1 MRGAKSAKW
10 VAIAAVVALG
20 ATACGGGGDD
30 NSSGGG
36 SKGNGVVSVEI
47 GEPQNSLVPS
57 NTYETEGGQVINALF
72 TGLTKLDA
80 DNKVVNA
87 MAESIE
93 SKDNKVWTI
102 KLKSGYTFHNGEK
115 VTAQSFADA
124 WNYGAN
130 QTNAQ
135 QTNPLFSHIAG
146 YADLN
151 PGEGKKPTTD
161 KLSGLKVV
169 DDSTL
174 QVTLSGAFSAF
185 PSQLS
190 FTAFVPLPKAF
201 FKDPK
206 AFGEA
211 PIGNGPFKM
220 SGTFKHNQEIDT
232 VKYDKYPDASK
243 IEVKGVDFK
252 IYSNPDT
259 AYKDLVAGNLD
270 SLLTIPTSGLPTYHK
285 DLNGRYIDEADSA
298 VGYIGFPIK
307 YNKAFQNAD
316 LRKAISMS
324 IDRKTISSKIF
335 LGARTPAD
343 DYISPIIDG
352 YRKGACGEACT
363 YNPTKAKELYKQSG
377 GLPGNTLE
385 IGYNA
390 DGGHKEWVEAV
401 SNEIQQAL
409 GIKVTAKPFE
419 QFQTILNDL
428 DAKKYQGA
436 FRMAWSM
443 DYPDME
449 DYLRPVFSKEAIAN
463 GSNYSGYT
471 NETFEQL
478 LVQGDQA
485 PTHEEAIKKY
495 QAADD
500 VLLKDLP
507 YIPVYFYTMNA
518 GFSDKIKSMK
528 VAGHQILWDTVKLS

>member
-30 NSSGGG
+30 DSSGG
-36 SKGNGVVSVEI
+36 SKGNGVISVEI

-174 QVTLSGAFSAF
+174 QVTLNGAFSAF

-206 AFGEA
+206 GFGEA

-252 IYSNPDT
+252 IYSNQDT
-259 AYKDLVAGNLD
+259 AYKDLVIGNLD

-285 DLNGRYIDEADSA
+285 DLDGRYIDEADSA

-363 YNPTKAKELYKQSG
+363 YNPSAAKELYKKSG

-401 SNEIQQAL
+401 SNQIQQAL

-471 NETFEQL
+471 NEEFEKL

-485 PTHEEAIKKY
+485 ATHEEAVKKY

-500 VLLKDLP
+500 VALKDLP

>member
-20 ATACGGGGDD
+20 ATACGGGGDSG
-30 NSSGGG
+30 SSGSG
-36 SKGNGVVSVEI
+36 KGNGVVSVEI
-47 GEPQNSLVPS
+47 GEPQNSLVPT

-80 DNKVVNA
+80 NNKVVNA
-87 MAESIE
+87 MAQSIE
-93 SKDNKVWTI
+93 TKDNKVWTI
-102 KLKSGYTFHNGEK
+102 KLKPGYTFHNGEK
-115 VTAQSFADA
+115 VTAQSFIDA

-130 QTNAQ
+130 QANAQ
-135 QTNPLFSHIAG
+135 QTNPLFSHIQG
-146 YADLN
+146 WSDLN
-151 PGEGKKPTTD
+151 PGEGKKPKTD
-161 KLSGLKVV
+161 KMSGLKAV
-169 DDSTL
+169 DDNTL
-174 QVTLSGAFSAF
+174 QVTLTSPFSAF
-185 PSQLS
+185 PTQLS

-206 AFGEA
+206 GFGEA

-220 SGTFKHNQEIDT
+220 KGTFKHNESISVT
-232 VKYDKYPDASK
+232 KYDKYPDASK

-252 IYSNPDT
+252 IYSNLDT

-270 SLLTIPTSGLPTYHK
+270 SLLTIPNSGLPTYKK
-285 DLNGRYIDEADSA
+285 DLPGRTIDEPDSA

-324 IDRKTISSKIF
+324 IDRKTIADKIF

-363 YNPTKAKELYKQSG
+363 LNPAKAKELYKKSG
-377 GLPGNTLE
+377 GLPGNKLE

-401 SNEIQQAL
+401 ANQIQQNL

-428 DAKKYQGA
+428 DAKKYHGA
-436 FRMAWSM
+436 FRMGWSM

-449 DYLRPVFSKEAIAN
+449 DYLRPVFSKDAITS
-463 GSNYSGYT
+463 GSNYAGYV
-471 NETFEQL
+471 NKDFEKL
-478 LVQGDQA
+478 LVEGDKA
-485 PTHEEAIKKY
+485 PSHEAAIKKY
-495 QAADD
+495 QEADD
-500 VLLKDLP
+500 VVLKDLP
-507 YIPVYFYTMNA
+507 YIPVYFYTLNA

>member
-30 NSSGGG
+30 SSSGGG
-36 SKGNGVVSVEI
+36 KGNGVVSVEI
-47 GEPQNSLVPS
+47 GEPQNSLVPT

-80 DNKVVNA
+80 SNKVVNA
-87 MAESIE
+87 MAESVE

-135 QTNPLFSHIAG
+135 QTNPLFSHIQG

-206 AFGEA
+206 GFGEA

-220 SGTFKHNQEIDT
+220 SGKFKHNEAIDV

-285 DLNGRYIDEADSA
+285 DLDGRYIDEADSA

-324 IDRKTISSKIF
+324 IDRKTIASKIF

-471 NETFEQL
+471 NEAFEKL
-478 LVQGDQA
+478 LVEGDQA
-485 PTHEEAIKKY
+485 ATHEEAIKKY

-507 YIPVYFYTMNA
+507 YIPVYFYTLNA
-518 GFSDKIKSMK
+518 GYSDKIKSMK
-528 VAGHQILWDTVKLS
+528 IAGHQILWDTVKLS

>member
-30 NSSGGG
+30 GSS
-36 SKGNGVVSVEI
+36 SKGKGDGVISVEI
-47 GEPQNSLVPS
+47 GEPQNSLVPT

-80 DNKVVNA
+80 SNKVVNA
-87 MAESIE
+87 MAQSIE
-93 SKDNKVWTI
+93 TKDNKVWTI
-102 KLKSGYTFHNGEK
+102 KLKPGYTFHNGEK
-115 VTAQSFADA
+115 VTAQSFIDA
-124 WNYGAN
+124 WNYGAD

-135 QTNPLFSHIAG
+135 QTNPLFSHIQG
-146 YADLN
+146 YSDLN
-151 PGEGKKPTTD
+151 PGEGKKPATD
-161 KLSGLKVV
+161 KMSGLKAV
-169 DDSTL
+169 DDNTL
-174 QVTLSGAFSAF
+174 QVTLTAPFAAFT
-185 PSQLS
+185 SQLS

-206 AFGEA
+206 GFGEA

-220 SGTFKHNQEIDT
+220 SGTFKHNEAINT
-232 VKYDKYPDASK
+232 TKYDKYPDASK

-270 SLLTIPTSGLPTYHK
+270 SLLTIPTSGLPTYKK
-285 DLNGRYIDEADSA
+285 DLPGRTIDEADSA

-316 LRKAISMS
+316 LRKSISMA
-324 IDRKTISSKIF
+324 IDRKTISEKVF

-352 YRKGACGEACT
+352 YRKGACGDACT
-363 YNPTKAKELYKQSG
+363 LNVAKAKELYKKSG
-377 GLPGNTLE
+377 GLPGNKLE
-385 IGYNA
+385 LGYNA
-390 DGGHKEWVEAV
+390 DGGHKEWIEAV
-401 SNEIQQAL
+401 ANQLQQNL
-409 GIKVTAKPFE
+409 GLKVTAKPFE

-463 GSNYSGYT
+463 GSNYSGYV
-471 NETFEQL
+471 NEDFEKL
-478 LVQGDQA
+478 LTQGDKA
-485 PTHEEAIKKY
+485 ATHEESVKIY
-495 QAADD
+495 QQADD
-500 VLLKDLP
+500 VLLKDMP
-507 YIPVYFYTMNA
+507 YIPVYFYTLNA
-518 GFSDKIKSMK
+518 GFSDKIKSMSI
-528 VAGHQILWDTVKLS
+528 AGHQILWDTVKLS

>member
-30 NSSGGG
+30 DSSGG

-174 QVTLSGAFSAF
+174 QVTLNGAFSAF

-190 FTAFVPLPKAF
+190 FTAFVPLPTAF

-206 AFGEA
+206 GFGEA

-285 DLNGRYIDEADSA
+285 DLDGRYIDEADSA

-324 IDRKTISSKIF
+324 IDRATISSKIF

-363 YNPTKAKELYKQSG
+363 YNPTKAKALYKQSG

-401 SNEIQQAL
+401 SNQIQQAL

-471 NETFEQL
+471 NEEFEKL

-485 PTHEEAIKKY
+485 ATHEEAIKKY

-500 VLLKDLP
+500 VALKDLP

>member
-20 ATACGGGGDD
+20 ATACGGGGGDS
-30 NSSGGG
+30 SSGSG
-36 SKGNGVVSVEI
+36 KGNGVVSVEI

-80 DNKVVNA
+80 SNKVVNA

-93 SKDNKVWTI
+93 TKDNKVWTI

-115 VTAQSFADA
+115 VTAQSFIDA

-146 YADLN
+146 YSDLN

-161 KLSGLKVV
+161 KLSGLKAV

-206 AFGEA
+206 GFGEA
-211 PIGNGPFKM
+211 PIGNGPFEMK
-220 SGTFKHNQEIDT
+220 GKFKHNEQIDT
-232 VKYDKYPDASK
+232 TKYDKYPDASK
-243 IEVKGVDFK
+243 IEVKGVNFK

-270 SLLTIPTSGLPTYHK
+270 SLLTIPTSGLPTYKK
-285 DLNGRYIDEADSA
+285 DLPNRTIDEADSA

-316 LRKAISMS
+316 LRKAISMA
-324 IDRKTISSKIF
+324 IDRQTIADKVF

-352 YRKGACGEACT
+352 YRKGACGDACT
-363 YNPTKAKELYKQSG
+363 LNVAKAKELYKQSG
-377 GLPGNTLE
+377 GLPGNKLE
-385 IGYNA
+385 LGYNA
-390 DGGHKEWVEAV
+390 DGGHKEWIEAV
-401 SNEIQQAL
+401 ANQLQQNL
-409 GIKVTAKPFE
+409 GLKVTAKPFE

-443 DYPDME
+443 DYPDAE

-463 GSNYSGYT
+463 GSNYSGYV
-471 NETFEQL
+471 NEDFEKL
-478 LVQGDQA
+478 LVKGDQA
-485 PTHEEAIKKY
+485 PTHEEAVKNY
-495 QAADD
+495 QQADD
-500 VLLKDLP
+500 VLLKDMP
-507 YIPVYFYTMNA
+507 YIPVYFYTLNA

>member
-20 ATACGGGGDD
+20 ATACGGGGGDS
-30 NSSGGG
+30 SSGSG
-36 SKGNGVVSVEI
+36 KGNGVVSVEI

-80 DNKVVNA
+80 SNKVVNA
-87 MAESIE
+87 MAQSIE
-93 SKDNKVWTI
+93 TKDNKVWTI

-115 VTAQSFADA
+115 VTAQSFVDA

-146 YADLN
+146 YSDLN

-161 KLSGLKVV
+161 KLSGLKAV

-206 AFGEA
+206 GFGEA
-211 PIGNGPFKM
+211 PIGNGPFEMK
-220 SGTFKHNQEIDT
+220 GKFKHNEEIDT
-232 VKYDKYPDASK
+232 TKYDKYPDASK
-243 IEVKGVDFK
+243 IEVKGVNFK

-270 SLLTIPTSGLPTYHK
+270 SLLTIPTSGLPTYKK
-285 DLNGRYIDEADSA
+285 DLPNRTIDEADSA

-316 LRKAISMS
+316 LRKAISMA
-324 IDRKTISSKIF
+324 IDRQTIADKVF

-352 YRKGACGEACT
+352 YRKGACGDACT
-363 YNPTKAKELYKQSG
+363 LNVAKAKELYKQSG
-377 GLPGNTLE
+377 GLPGNKLE
-385 IGYNA
+385 LGYNA
-390 DGGHKEWVEAV
+390 DGGHKEWIEAV
-401 SNEIQQAL
+401 ANQLQQNL
-409 GIKVTAKPFE
+409 GLKVTAKPFE

-443 DYPDME
+443 DYPDAE

-463 GSNYSGYT
+463 GSNYSGYV
-471 NETFEQL
+471 NEDFEKL
-478 LVQGDQA
+478 LVKGDQA
-485 PTHEEAIKKY
+485 PTHEEAVKNY
-495 QAADD
+495 QQADD

-507 YIPVYFYTMNA
+507 YIPVYFYTLNA

>member
-20 ATACGGGGDD
+20 ATACGGGGGDS
-30 NSSGGG
+30 SSGK
-36 SKGNGVVSVEI
+36 SKGSGVVSVEI

-80 DNKVVNA
+80 SNKVVNA
-87 MAESIE
+87 MAESIDT
-93 SKDNKVWTI
+93 KDNKVWTI

-115 VTAQSFADA
+115 VTAKSFVDA

-146 YADLN
+146 YSDLN
-151 PGEGKKPTTD
+151 PGEGKKPSTD
-161 KLSGLKVV
+161 KMSGLKAV

-174 QVTLSGAFSAF
+174 EITLSGAFSAF

-190 FTAFVPLPKAF
+190 FTAFVPLPQAF

-206 AFGEA
+206 GFGEA
-211 PIGNGPFKM
+211 PIGNGPFEMK
-220 SGTFKHNQEIDT
+220 GKFKHNELIAT
-232 VKYDKYPDASK
+232 TKYDKYPDASK
-243 IEVKGVDFK
+243 IEVKGVNFK
-252 IYSNPDT
+252 IYSNQDT

-270 SLLTIPTSGLPTYHK
+270 SLLTVPTSGLPTYKK
-285 DLNGRYIDEADSA
+285 DLPNRTIDEADSA

-316 LRKAISMS
+316 LRKAISMA
-324 IDRKTISSKIF
+324 IDRQTIADKVF

-352 YRKGACGEACT
+352 YRKGACGDACT
-363 YNPTKAKELYKQSG
+363 LNVAKAKELYKQSG
-377 GLPGNTLE
+377 GLPGNKLE
-385 IGYNA
+385 LGYNA
-390 DGGHKEWVEAV
+390 DGGHKEWIEAV
-401 SNEIQQAL
+401 ANQLQQNL
-409 GIKVTAKPFE
+409 GLKVTAKPFE

-443 DYPDME
+443 DYPDAE
-449 DYLRPVFSKEAIAN
+449 DYLRPVFSKDAIAN
-463 GSNYSGYT
+463 GSNYSGYV
-471 NETFEQL
+471 NEDFEKL
-478 LVQGDQA
+478 LVKGDQA
-485 PTHEEAIKKY
+485 PTHEDAVKFY
-495 QAADD
+495 QQADD
-500 VLLKDLP
+500 VLLKDMP
-507 YIPVYFYTMNA
+507 YIPVYFYTLNA

-528 VAGHQILWDTVKLS
+528 IAGHQILWDTVKLS

>member
-20 ATACGGGGDD
+20 ATACGGGGDE
-30 NSSGGG
+30 GGAG
-36 SKGNGVVSVEI
+36 KGNGTLSVEI
-47 GEPQNSLVPS
+47 SEPQNSLVPT

-87 MAESIE
+87 MAQSIE
-93 SKDNKVWTI
+93 STDNKVWTI
-102 KLKSGYTFHNGEK
+102 KLKPGYTFHNGEK
-115 VTAQSFADA
+115 VTAQSFIDA
-124 WNYGAN
+124 WNYGAD

-135 QTNPLFSHIAG
+135 QTNPLFSHIQG
-146 YADLN
+146 YSDLN

-161 KLSGLKVV
+161 KLSGLKAV
-169 DDSTL
+169 DENTL
-174 QVTLSGAFSAF
+174 QVTLTGAFSAF

-206 AFGEA
+206 GFGEA
-211 PIGNGPFKM
+211 PIGNGPFQMK
-220 SGTFKHNQEIDT
+220 GKFKHNEVIST
-232 VKYDKYPDASK
+232 TKYDKYPDASK
-243 IEVKGVDFK
+243 IEVKAVDFK
-252 IYSNPDT
+252 IYSNLDT

-270 SLLTIPTSGLPTYHK
+270 SLLTIPTSGLSTYKK
-285 DLNGRYIDEADSA
+285 DLPNRTIDEADSA

-324 IDRKTISSKIF
+324 IDRQTIADKIF

-363 YNPTKAKELYKQSG
+363 LNPAKAKELYKKSG

-401 SNEIQQAL
+401 SNQIQQNL
-409 GIKVTAKPFE
+409 GVKVTAKPFE

-428 DAKKYQGA
+428 DAKKYSGA

-449 DYLRPVFSKEAIAN
+449 DYLRPVFSKDAIAN
-463 GSNYSGYT
+463 GSNYSGYV
-471 NETFEQL
+471 NETFEKL
-478 LVQGDQA
+478 LVEGDQA
-485 PTHEEAIKKY
+485 PSHEEAVKKY
-495 QAADD
+495 QQADD
-500 VLLKDLP
+500 VVLKDLP

>member
-30 NSSGGG
+30 TSSGKG
-36 SKGNGVVSVEI
+36 KGNGVVSVEI
-47 GEPQNSLVPS
+47 GEPQNSLVPT

-87 MAESIE
+87 MAQSIE
-93 SKDNKVWTI
+93 TKDNKVWTI

-115 VTAQSFADA
+115 VTAQSFVDA

-135 QTNPLFSHIAG
+135 QTNPLFSHIQG
-146 YADLN
+146 YSDLN
-151 PGEGKKPTTD
+151 PGEGKKPKTD
-161 KLSGLKVV
+161 KLSGLKAV

-206 AFGEA
+206 GFGEA
-211 PIGNGPFKM
+211 PIGNGPFQMK
-220 SGTFKHNQEIDT
+220 GKFKHNEEIDT
-232 VKYDKYPDASK
+232 TKYDKYPDASK
-243 IEVKGVDFK
+243 IEVKGVNFK
-252 IYSNPDT
+252 VYSNLDT
-259 AYKDLVAGNLD
+259 AYKDVVAGNLD
-270 SLLTIPTSGLPTYHK
+270 TLLTIPTSGLPTYHK
-285 DLNGRYIDEADSA
+285 DLPGRYIDEADSA

-316 LRKAISMS
+316 LRKAISMA
-324 IDRKTISSKIF
+324 IDRKTIASKIF
-335 LGARTPAD
+335 LGSRTPAD

-352 YRKGACGEACT
+352 YRKGACGDACT

-390 DGGHKEWVEAV
+390 DGGHKEWVEAA
-401 SNEIQQAL
+401 SNQIQQAL
-409 GIKVTAKPFE
+409 GVKVTAKPFE

-443 DYPDME
+443 DYPDAE

-463 GSNYSGYT
+463 GSNYSGYV
-471 NETFEQL
+471 NEDFEKL

-485 PTHEEAIKKY
+485 PTHEEAVKKY

-500 VLLKDLP
+500 ILLKDMP
-507 YIPVYFYTMNA
+507 YIPVYFYTLNT

-528 VAGHQILWDTVKLS
+528 IAGHQILWDTVKLS

>member
-30 NSSGGG
+30 DSSGG
-36 SKGNGVVSVEI
+36 SKGNGVISVEI

-220 SGTFKHNQEIDT
+220 SGSFKHNQEIDT

-252 IYSNPDT
+252 IYSNQDT

-285 DLNGRYIDEADSA
+285 DLDGRYIDEADSA

-363 YNPTKAKELYKQSG
+363 YNPSAAKELYKKSG

-401 SNEIQQAL
+401 SNQIQQAL

-471 NETFEQL
+471 NEDFEKL

-485 PTHEEAIKKY
+485 PTHEDAIKKY

>member
-30 NSSGGG
+30 DSSGG

-47 GEPQNSLVPS
+47 GEPQNSLVPT

-174 QVTLSGAFSAF
+174 EVTLNGAFSAF

-220 SGTFKHNQEIDT
+220 SGSFKHNQEIDT

-252 IYSNPDT
+252 IYSNQDT

-285 DLNGRYIDEADSA
+285 DLDGRYIDEADSA

-363 YNPTKAKELYKQSG
+363 YNPSAAKELYKKSG

-401 SNEIQQAL
+401 SNQIQQAL

-471 NETFEQL
+471 NEDFEKL

-485 PTHEEAIKKY
+485 ATHEEAIKKY

>member
-30 NSSGGG
+30 GSSGSG
-36 SKGNGVVSVEI
+36 KGNGVVSVEI
-47 GEPQNSLVPS
+47 GEPQNSLVPT

-80 DNKVVNA
+80 SNKVVDA
-87 MAESIE
+87 MAQSIE
-93 SKDNKVWTI
+93 TTDNKVWTI
-102 KLKSGYTFHNGEK
+102 KLKPGYTFHNGEK
-115 VTAQSFADA
+115 VTAQSFIDA
-124 WNYGAN
+124 WNYGAD

-135 QTNPLFSHIAG
+135 QTNPLFSHIQG
-146 YADLN
+146 YSDLN

-161 KLSGLKVV
+161 KMSGLKAV
-169 DDSTL
+169 DDNTL
-174 QVTLSGAFSAF
+174 QVTLTAPFAAFT
-185 PSQLS
+185 SQLS

-206 AFGEA
+206 GFGEA

-220 SGTFKHNQEIDT
+220 SGKFKHNEAINT
-232 VKYDKYPDASK
+232 TKYDKYPDASK

-270 SLLTIPTSGLPTYHK
+270 SLLTIPTSGLPTYKK
-285 DLNGRYIDEADSA
+285 DLPGRTIDEADSA

-316 LRKAISMS
+316 LRKAISMA
-324 IDRKTISSKIF
+324 IDRKTISEKVF

-352 YRKGACGEACT
+352 YRKGACGDACT
-363 YNPTKAKELYKQSG
+363 LNVAKAKELYKKSG
-377 GLPGNTLE
+377 GLPGNKLE
-385 IGYNA
+385 LGYNA
-390 DGGHKEWVEAV
+390 DGGHKEWIEAV
-401 SNEIQQAL
+401 ANQLQQNL
-409 GIKVTAKPFE
+409 GLKVTAKPFE

-463 GSNYSGYT
+463 GSNYSGYV
-471 NETFEQL
+471 NEDFEKL
-478 LVQGDQA
+478 LAAGDKA
-485 PTHEEAIKKY
+485 PTHEEAIKTY
-495 QAADD
+495 QQADD
-500 VLLKDLP
+500 ILLKDLP
-507 YIPVYFYTMNA
+507 YIPVYFYTLNA
-518 GFSDKIKSMK
+518 GFSDKIKSMS

>member
-30 NSSGGG
+30 SSSGGG
-36 SKGNGVVSVEI
+36 KGNGIVSVEI
-47 GEPQNSLVPS
+47 GEPQNGLVPT

-87 MAESIE
+87 MAESVE

-135 QTNPLFSHIAG
+135 QTNPLFSHIQG
-146 YADLN
+146 YTDLN

-161 KLSGLKVV
+161 KMSGLKVV

-190 FTAFVPLPKAF
+190 FTGFVPLPKVF

-206 AFGEA
+206 GFGEA

-220 SGTFKHNQEIDT
+220 SGKFKHNEAVNV

-285 DLNGRYIDEADSA
+285 DLDGRYIDEADSG

-316 LRKAISMS
+316 LRNAISMA
-324 IDRKTISSKIF
+324 IDRKTIASKIF

-343 DYISPIIDG
+343 DFISPIIDG
-352 YRKGACGEACT
+352 YRKGACTSCSLDVA
-363 YNPTKAKELYKQSG
+363 KAKELYKKSG

-390 DGGHKEWVEAV
+390 DGDHKAWITAV
-401 SNEIQQAL
+401 ANQIQQNL

-436 FRMAWSM
+436 FRMGWNM

-449 DYLRPVFSKEAIAN
+449 NYLRPIFSKEAITN
-463 GSNYSGYT
+463 GSNYAGYV
-471 NETFEQL
+471 NENFEKL
-478 LVQGDQA
+478 LVEGDQA
-485 PTHEEAIKKY
+485 ATHEEAIKKY
-495 QAADD
+495 QQADD
-500 VLLKDLP
+500 VILKDMP
-507 YIPVYFYTMNA
+507 YIPVYFYTLNS
-518 GFSDKIKSMK
+518 GFSDKVKSLK
-528 VAGHQILWDTVKLS
+528 IAGHQILWDSVKLS

>member
-20 ATACGGGGDD
+20 ATACGGGGD
-30 NSSGGG
+30 NGSSGSG
-36 SKGNGVVSVEI
+36 KGNGVVSVEI
-47 GEPQNSLVPS
+47 GEPQNGLVPT

-72 TGLTKLDA
+72 TGLTELDA
-80 DNKVVNA
+80 NNKVVNA
-87 MAESIE
+87 MAQSIE
-93 SKDNKVWTI
+93 TKDNKVWTI

-115 VTAQSFADA
+115 VTAQSFVDA

-135 QTNPLFSHIAG
+135 QTNPLFSHIQG
-146 YADLN
+146 YSDLN
-151 PGEGKKPTTD
+151 PGEGKKPSTD
-161 KLSGLKVV
+161 KMSGLKAVS
-169 DDSTL
+169 DDTL
-174 QVTLSGAFSAF
+174 QVTLTAPFAAF
-185 PSQLS
+185 PAQLS
-190 FTAFVPLPKAF
+190 FTAFVPLPQVF

-206 AFGEA
+206 GFGDA

-220 SGTFKHNQEIDT
+220 QGKFQHNEAINT
-232 VKYDKYPDASK
+232 TKYDKYPGAAN
-243 IEVKGVDFK
+243 IQPKGVDFK
-252 IYSNPDT
+252 IYSNLDT

-270 SLLTIPTSGLPTYHK
+270 IQLVVPNSGLPTYKK
-285 DLNGRYIDEADSA
+285 DLPGRTIDQPDSA

-316 LRKAISMS
+316 LRKAISMA
-324 IDRKTISSKIF
+324 IDRKTIADKVF

-343 DYISPIIDG
+343 DYISPIVDG
-352 YRKGACGEACT
+352 YRKGACGDACT
-363 YNPTKAKELYKQSG
+363 LNVAKAKELYKKSG
-377 GLPGNTLE
+377 GLPGNKLE

-401 SNEIQQAL
+401 ANQLQQNL
-409 GIKVTAKPFE
+409 GLQVTAKPFE

-449 DYLRPVFSKEAIAN
+449 DYLRPVFSKDAIAN
-463 GSNYSGYT
+463 GSNYSGYV
-471 NETFEQL
+471 NDQFEKL
-478 LVQGDQA
+478 LVQGDKA
-485 PTHEEAIKKY
+485 PTHEDAVKTY
-495 QAADD
+495 QQADD

-507 YIPVYFYTMNA
+507 YIPVYFYTLNS
-518 GFSDKIKSMK
+518 GYSDKVKSMK
-528 VAGHQILWDTVKLS
+528 VAGNHLILWDSVKLS

>member
-20 ATACGGGGDD
+20 ATACGGGGDSG
-30 NSSGGG
+30 SSA
-36 SKGNGVVSVEI
+36 KGDGTVAVEI
-47 GEPQNSLVPS
+47 GEPQNSLVPT

-80 DNKVVNA
+80 SNKVVNA
-87 MAESIE
+87 MAESID

-115 VTAQSFADA
+115 VTAQSFIDA

-135 QTNPLFSHIAG
+135 QTNPLFSHIQG
-146 YADLN
+146 YSDLN

-161 KLSGLKVV
+161 KLSGLKAVG
-169 DDSTL
+169 DDTL
-174 QVTLSGAFSAF
+174 QVTLTGAFSAF

-206 AFGEA
+206 GFGEA
-211 PIGNGPFKM
+211 PIGNGPFEMK
-220 SGTFKHNQEIDT
+220 GKFKHNESIST
-232 VKYDKYPDASK
+232 MKYDKYPDASK
-243 IEVKGVDFK
+243 IEVKGVNFK
-252 IYSNPDT
+252 IYSNLDT

-270 SLLTIPTSGLPTYHK
+270 SLLTIPTSGLPTYKK
-285 DLNGRYIDEADSA
+285 DLPNRTIDEPDSA
-298 VGYIGFPIK
+298 VGYIGFPVK

-324 IDRKTISSKIF
+324 IDRKTISDKIF

-363 YNPTKAKELYKQSG
+363 LNPAKAKELYKKSG

-401 SNEIQQAL
+401 ANQIQQNL
-409 GIKVTAKPFE
+409 GVKVTAKPFE

-428 DAKKYQGA
+428 DAKKYSGA

-443 DYPDME
+443 DYPDAE

-463 GSNYSGYT
+463 GSNYSGYV
-471 NETFEQL
+471 NEDFEKL

-485 PTHEEAIKKY
+485 PSHEEAVKKY
-495 QAADD
+495 QEADD

>member
-10 VAIAAVVALG
+10 VAMAAVVALG
-20 ATACGGGGDD
+20 ATACGGGGDSG
-30 NSSGGG
+30 SSGGA
-36 SKGNGVVSVEI
+36 KGNGVVSVEI
-47 GEPQNSLVPS
+47 GEPQNALVPT

-72 TGLTKLDA
+72 TGLTTLDA

-93 SKDNKVWTI
+93 TKDNKVWTI
-102 KLKSGYTFHNGEK
+102 KLKPGYTFHNGEK
-115 VTAQSFADA
+115 VTAQSFIDA

-130 QTNAQ
+130 QSNAQ
-135 QTNPLFSHIAG
+135 QTNPLFSHIQG
-146 YADLN
+146 FSDLN
-151 PGEGKKPTTD
+151 PGEGKKPSTD
-161 KLSGLKVV
+161 KMSGLKAV

-174 QVTLSGAFSAF
+174 QVTLTAPFAAFT
-185 PSQLS
+185 SQLS

-206 AFGEA
+206 GFGEA
-211 PIGNGPFKM
+211 PIGNGPFEMK
-220 SGTFKHNQEIDT
+220 GKFKHNEEIST
-232 VKYDKYPDASK
+232 TKYDKYPDASK
-243 IEVKGVDFK
+243 IAVKGVNFK
-252 IYSNPDT
+252 IYSNLDT

-270 SLLTIPTSGLPTYHK
+270 TLLTIPTSGLATYKK
-285 DLNGRYIDEADSA
+285 DLPGRTVDQADSA

-316 LRKAISMS
+316 LRQAISMS
-324 IDRKTISSKIF
+324 IDRQTIADKIF

-343 DYISPIIDG
+343 DYISPTIDG
-352 YRKGACGEACT
+352 YRKGACGDACT
-363 YNPTKAKELYKQSG
+363 LNPAKAKELYKKSG

-385 IGYNA
+385 IGYNS
-390 DGGHKEWVEAV
+390 DGGHKDWVEAV
-401 SNEIQQAL
+401 ANQIQQNL
-409 GIKVTAKPFE
+409 GVKVIAKPFE

-449 DYLRPVFSKEAIAN
+449 NYLRPIFSKDAISN
-463 GSNYSGYT
+463 GSNYSGYV
-471 NETFEQL
+471 NEDFEKL
-478 LVQGDQA
+478 LAQGDKA
-485 PTHEEAIKKY
+485 PTHEDAIKTY
-495 QAADD
+495 QKADD
-500 VLLKDLP
+500 ILLKDMP
-507 YIPVYFYTMNA
+507 YIPVYFYTMNF
-518 GFSDKIKSMK
+518 GFSDKIKSMN

>member
-1 MRGAKSAKW
+1 M
-10 VAIAAVVALG
+10 
-20 ATACGGGGDD
+20 
-30 NSSGGG
+30 
-36 SKGNGVVSVEI
+36 
-47 GEPQNSLVPS
+47 
-57 NTYETEGGQVINALF
+57 
-72 TGLTKLDA
+72 
-80 DNKVVNA
+80 
-87 MAESIE
+87 
-93 SKDNKVWTI
+93 
-102 KLKSGYTFHNGEK
+102 
-115 VTAQSFADA
+115 
-124 WNYGAN
+124 
-130 QTNAQ
+130 
-135 QTNPLFSHIAG
+135 
-146 YADLN
+146 
-151 PGEGKKPTTD
+151 
-161 KLSGLKVV
+161 
-169 DDSTL
+169 
-174 QVTLSGAFSAF
+174 
-185 PSQLS
+185 
-190 FTAFVPLPKAF
+190 PLPKAF

-206 AFGEA
+206 GFGEA

-220 SGTFKHNQEIDT
+220 SGKFKHNEAIDV

-285 DLNGRYIDEADSA
+285 DLDGRYIDEADSA

-324 IDRKTISSKIF
+324 IDRKTIASKIF

-471 NETFEQL
+471 NEAFEKL
-478 LVQGDQA
+478 LVEGDQA
-485 PTHEEAIKKY
+485 ATHEEAIKKY

-507 YIPVYFYTMNA
+507 YIPVYFYTLNA
-518 GFSDKIKSMK
+518 GYSDKIKSMK
-528 VAGHQILWDTVKLS
+528 IAGHQILWDTVKLS

>member
-30 NSSGGG
+30 NSSGG
-36 SKGNGVVSVEI
+36 SKGNGIVSVEI

-285 DLNGRYIDEADSA
+285 DLDGRYIDEADSA

-471 NETFEQL
+471 NEKFEQL
-478 LVQGDQA
+478 LVEGDQA

-507 YIPVYFYTMNA
+507 YIPVYFYTLNA

-528 VAGHQILWDTVKLS
+528 IAGHQILWDTVKLS

>member
-30 NSSGGG
+30 NSSGG
-36 SKGNGVVSVEI
+36 SKGNGIVSVEI

-285 DLNGRYIDEADSA
+285 DLDGRYIDEADSA

-471 NETFEQL
+471 NEKFEQL
-478 LVQGDQA
+478 LVEGDQA

>member
-30 NSSGGG
+30 NSSGSGKG
-36 SKGNGVVSVEI
+36 GNGVISVEI

-87 MAESIE
+87 MAQSIE
-93 SKDNKVWTI
+93 TKDNKVWTI
-102 KLKSGYTFHNGEK
+102 KLKPGYTFHNGEK
-115 VTAQSFADA
+115 VTAQSFIDA

-135 QTNPLFSHIAG
+135 QTNPLFSHIQG
-146 YADLN
+146 YSDLN

-161 KLSGLKVV
+161 KLSGLKAV
-169 DDSTL
+169 DDNTL
-174 QVTLSGAFSAF
+174 QVTLTGPFSAF
-185 PSQLS
+185 PAQLS

-206 AFGEA
+206 GFGEA

-220 SGTFKHNQEIDT
+220 SGKFKHNEEIDT

-243 IEVKGVDFK
+243 IEPKGVNFK
-252 IYSNPDT
+252 IYSNLDT

-270 SLLTIPTSGLPTYHK
+270 VQLVIPNSGLPTYHK
-285 DLNGRYIDEADSA
+285 DLPGRYIDEADSG

-316 LRKAISMS
+316 LRRSISMA
-324 IDRKTISSKIF
+324 IDRKTISEKIF

-343 DYISPIIDG
+343 DFISPIIDG
-352 YRKGACGEACT
+352 YRKGACDAC
-363 YNPTKAKELYKQSG
+363 NLDPAKAKELYKKSG
-377 GLPGNTLE
+377 GLPNNTLE

-390 DGGHKEWVEAV
+390 DGDHKAWVEAV
-401 SNEIQQAL
+401 ANQIQQNL
-409 GIKVTAKPFE
+409 GIKVVAKPFE

-436 FRMAWSM
+436 FRMGWNM

-449 DYLRPVFSKEAIAN
+449 NYLRPIFSKDAIAN
-463 GSNYSGYT
+463 GSNYAGYV
-471 NETFEQL
+471 NQDFEKL
-478 LVQGDQA
+478 IVEGDHA
-485 PTHEEAIKKY
+485 PTHEEAVKKY
-495 QAADD
+495 QEADD
-500 VLLKDLP
+500 VILKEMP
-507 YIPVYFYTMNA
+507 YIPVYFYTLNS
-518 GFSDKIKSMK
+518 GFSEKVKSLKI
-528 VAGHQILWDTVKLS
+528 AGHNILWDTVKLS

>member
-20 ATACGGGGDD
+20 ATACGGGGDSG
-30 NSSGGG
+30 SSA
-36 SKGNGVVSVEI
+36 KGDGTVAVEI
-47 GEPQNSLVPS
+47 GEPQNSLVPT

-80 DNKVVNA
+80 SNKVVNA
-87 MAESIE
+87 MAQSIE

-115 VTAQSFADA
+115 VTAQSFIDA

-135 QTNPLFSHIAG
+135 QTNPLFSHIQG
-146 YADLN
+146 YSDLN

-161 KLSGLKVV
+161 KLSGLKAVGE
-169 DDSTL
+169 DTL
-174 QVTLSGAFSAF
+174 QVTLTGAFSAF

-206 AFGEA
+206 GFGEA
-211 PIGNGPFKM
+211 PIGNGPFEMK
-220 SGTFKHNQEIDT
+220 GKFKHNESIST
-232 VKYDKYPDASK
+232 TKYDKYPDASK
-243 IEVKGVDFK
+243 IEPKGVDFK
-252 IYSNPDT
+252 IYSNLDT

-270 SLLTIPTSGLPTYHK
+270 SLLTIPTSGLPTYKK
-285 DLNGRYIDEADSA
+285 DLPNRTIDEPDSA
-298 VGYIGFPIK
+298 VGYIGFPVK
-307 YNKAFQNAD
+307 YNKAFKNAD

-324 IDRKTISSKIF
+324 IDRKTIADKIF

-352 YRKGACGEACT
+352 YRKGACGDSCT
-363 YNPTKAKELYKQSG
+363 LNPAKAKELYKKSG

-390 DGGHKEWVEAV
+390 DGGHKDWVEAV
-401 SNEIQQAL
+401 ANQIQQNL
-409 GIKVTAKPFE
+409 GVKVTAKPFE

-428 DAKKYQGA
+428 DAKKYSGA

-443 DYPDME
+443 DYPDAE
-449 DYLRPVFSKEAIAN
+449 DYLRPVFSKDAIAN
-463 GSNYSGYT
+463 GSNYSGYV
-471 NETFEQL
+471 NEEFEKL

-485 PTHEEAIKKY
+485 PSHEEAVKKY
-495 QAADD
+495 QQADD

-528 VAGHQILWDTVKLS
+528 IAGHQILWDTVKLS

>member
-20 ATACGGGGDD
+20 ATACGGGGD
-30 NSSGGG
+30 SGSGGG
-36 SKGNGVVSVEI
+36 KSNGIVSMEI
-47 GEPQNSLVPS
+47 GEPQNSLVPT

-72 TGLTKLDA
+72 TGLTKLDGN
-80 DNKVVNA
+80 NKVVNA
-87 MAESIE
+87 MAQSIE
-93 SKDNKVWTI
+93 TKDNKVWTI
-102 KLKSGYTFHNGEK
+102 KLKPGYTFHNGEK
-115 VTAQSFADA
+115 VTAQSFIDA

-135 QTNPLFSHIAG
+135 QTNPLFSHIQG
-146 YADLN
+146 YKDLN
-151 PGEGKKPTTD
+151 PGEGKKPKTD
-161 KLSGLKVV
+161 KMSGLKAIG
-169 DDSTL
+169 DDTV
-174 QVTLSGAFSAF
+174 QVTLDGAFSAF

-190 FTAFVPLPKAF
+190 FTAFVPVPKAF

-206 AFGEA
+206 GFGEA
-211 PIGNGPFKM
+211 PIGNGPFMMK
-220 SGTFKHNQEIDT
+220 GKVKHNQEIDT

-252 IYSNPDT
+252 IYSNLDT

-270 SLLTIPTSGLPTYHK
+270 IDINVPTSGLPTYKK
-285 DLNGRYIDEADSA
+285 DLPGRTIDEADSA

-316 LRKAISMS
+316 LRKSISMA
-324 IDRKTISSKIF
+324 IDRKTIAEKVF
-335 LGARTPAD
+335 VGARTPAD

-363 YNPTKAKELYKQSG
+363 YNPSKAKELYKQAG
-377 GLPGNTLE
+377 GLPGNSLE

-401 SNEIQQAL
+401 ANQLQQNL

-419 QFQTILNDL
+419 QFQAILNDL

-449 DYLRPVFSKEAIAN
+449 DYLRPVFSKDAIAN
-463 GSNYSGYT
+463 GSNYSGYV
-471 NETFEQL
+471 NEEFEKL
-478 LVQGDQA
+478 LVKGDQA
-485 PTHEEAIKKY
+485 PTHEDAVKIY
-495 QAADD
+495 QQADD

-507 YIPVYFYTMNA
+507 YIPVYFYTLNA
-518 GFSDKIKSMK
+518 GFSENIKSMT
-528 VAGHQILWDTVKLS
+528 VAGHQVLWDTVKLG

>member
-20 ATACGGGGDD
+20 ATACGGGGD
-30 NSSGGG
+30 SGSGGG
-36 SKGNGVVSVEI
+36 KSNGIVSMEI
-47 GEPQNSLVPS
+47 GEPQNSLVPT

-80 DNKVVNA
+80 NNKVVNA
-87 MAESIE
+87 MAQSIE
-93 SKDNKVWTI
+93 TKDNKVWTI
-102 KLKSGYTFHNGEK
+102 KLKPGYTFHNGEK
-115 VTAQSFADA
+115 VTAQSFIDA

-135 QTNPLFSHIAG
+135 QTNPLFSHIQG
-146 YADLN
+146 YSDLN

-161 KLSGLKVV
+161 KLSGLKAV

-174 QVTLSGAFSAF
+174 EVTLTGAFSAF

-206 AFGEA
+206 GFGEA
-211 PIGNGPFKM
+211 PIGNGPFEMK
-220 SGTFKHNQEIDT
+220 GKFKHNEEIST
-232 VKYDKYPDASK
+232 TKYDKYPDASK

-252 IYSNPDT
+252 IYSNLDT

-270 SLLTIPTSGLPTYHK
+270 SLLTIPTSGLPTYKK
-285 DLNGRYIDEADSA
+285 DLPNRTIDEADSA

-307 YNKAFQNAD
+307 YNKAFQDAN

-324 IDRKTISSKIF
+324 IDRQAIADKIF

-352 YRKGACGEACT
+352 YRKGACGESCT
-363 YNPTKAKELYKQSG
+363 LNPAKAKELYKQSG
-377 GLPGNTLE
+377 GLPGGKLE

-401 SNEIQQAL
+401 ANQIQQNL

-419 QFQTILNDL
+419 QFQSILNDL

-436 FRMAWSM
+436 FRMGWSM

-449 DYLRPVFSKEAIAN
+449 DYLRPIFSKDAIAN
-463 GSNYSGYT
+463 GSNYSGYV
-471 NETFEQL
+471 NEDFEKL
-478 LVQGDQA
+478 LVEGDTA
-485 PTHEEAIKKY
+485 PTHEEAVKKY

-500 VLLKDLP
+500 ALLKDLP

>member
-30 NSSGGG
+30 NSSGG
-36 SKGNGVVSVEI
+36 SKGNGIVSVEI

-285 DLNGRYIDEADSA
+285 DLDGRYIDEADSA

-471 NETFEQL
+471 NETFEKL

-485 PTHEEAIKKY
+485 PTHEDAIKKY

>member
-30 NSSGGG
+30 DSSG

-47 GEPQNSLVPS
+47 GEPQNSLIPT

-80 DNKVVNA
+80 SNKVVNA
-87 MAESIE
+87 MAQSIE
-93 SKDNKVWTI
+93 TTDNKVWTI
-102 KLKSGYTFHNGEK
+102 KLKPGYTFHNGEK
-115 VTAQSFADA
+115 VTAQSYIDA

-135 QTNPLFSHIAG
+135 QTNALFNHIAG
-146 YADLN
+146 WSDLN

-161 KLSGLKVV
+161 KMSGLKAV
-169 DDSTL
+169 DDNTL
-174 QVTLSGAFSAF
+174 QVTLSDSFSAF
-185 PSQLS
+185 PTQLS
-190 FTAFVPLPKAF
+190 FTSFVPLPQAF

-220 SGTFKHNQEIDT
+220 SGKFKHNEAINV

-252 IYSNPDT
+252 IYSNIDT

-285 DLNGRYIDEADSA
+285 DLDGRYIDEADSA

-324 IDRKTISSKIF
+324 IDRKTIASKIF

-352 YRKGACGEACT
+352 YRKGACGDACT
-363 YNPTKAKELYKQSG
+363 LNPTEAKALYKKSG

-390 DGGHKEWVEAV
+390 DGGHKEWVEAAA
-401 SNEIQQAL
+401 NQIQQNL

-436 FRMAWSM
+436 FRMGWSM

-449 DYLRPVFSKEAIAN
+449 DYLRPIFSKDAITS
-463 GSNYSGYT
+463 GSNYAGYV
-471 NETFEQL
+471 NEDFEKL
-478 LVQGDQA
+478 LVEGDKA
-485 PTHEEAIKKY
+485 PTHEDAIKKY
-495 QAADD
+495 QEADD
-500 VLLKDLP
+500 VLLKDMP

>member
-20 ATACGGGGDD
+20 ATACGGGGD
-30 NSSGGG
+30 SGSGGG
-36 SKGNGVVSVEI
+36 KSNGIVSMEI
-47 GEPQNSLVPS
+47 GEPQNSLVPT

-72 TGLTKLDA
+72 TGLTKLDGN
-80 DNKVVNA
+80 NKVVNA
-87 MAESIE
+87 MAQSIE
-93 SKDNKVWTI
+93 TKDNKVWTI
-102 KLKSGYTFHNGEK
+102 KLKPGYTFHNGEK
-115 VTAQSFADA
+115 VTAQSFIDA

-135 QTNPLFSHIAG
+135 QTNPLFSHIQG
-146 YADLN
+146 YKDLN
-151 PGEGKKPTTD
+151 PGEGKKPKTD
-161 KLSGLKVV
+161 KMSGLKAIG
-169 DDSTL
+169 DDTL
-174 QVTLSGAFSAF
+174 QVTLDGAFSAF

-190 FTAFVPLPKAF
+190 FTAFVPVPKAF

-206 AFGEA
+206 GFGEA
-211 PIGNGPFKM
+211 PIGNGPFMMK
-220 SGTFKHNQEIDT
+220 GKVKHNQEIDT

-252 IYSNPDT
+252 IYSNLDT

-270 SLLTIPTSGLPTYHK
+270 IDINVPTSGLPTYKK
-285 DLNGRYIDEADSA
+285 DLPGRTIDEADSA

-316 LRKAISMS
+316 LRKSISMA
-324 IDRKTISSKIF
+324 IDRKTIAEKVF
-335 LGARTPAD
+335 VGARTPAD

-363 YNPTKAKELYKQSG
+363 YNPSKAKELYKQAG
-377 GLPGNTLE
+377 GLPGNSLE

-401 SNEIQQAL
+401 ANQLQQNL

-419 QFQTILNDL
+419 QFQAILNDL

-449 DYLRPVFSKEAIAN
+449 DYLRPVFSKDAIAN
-463 GSNYSGYT
+463 GSNYSGYV
-471 NETFEQL
+471 NEEFEKL
-478 LVQGDQA
+478 LVKGDQA
-485 PTHEEAIKKY
+485 PTHEDAVKIY
-495 QAADD
+495 QQADD

-507 YIPVYFYTMNA
+507 YIPVYFYTLNA
-518 GFSDKIKSMK
+518 GFSENIKSMT
-528 VAGHQILWDTVKLS
+528 VAGHQVLWDTVKLG